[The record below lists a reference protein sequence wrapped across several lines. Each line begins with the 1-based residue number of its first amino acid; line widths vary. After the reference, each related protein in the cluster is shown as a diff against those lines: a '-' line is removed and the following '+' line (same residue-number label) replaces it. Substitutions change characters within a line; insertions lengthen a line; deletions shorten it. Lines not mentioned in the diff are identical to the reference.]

1 MNNLENKNIIVTGAS
16 GGIGNSIVKKLNKA
30 GANILASG
38 TRIEKL
44 EELKKN
50 FENIKILKF
59 DISQS
64 DKIAEFIE
72 NATNELGGSLD
83 GLVNNAGITQ
93 DNLAI
98 RMSLEEWQKV
108 ININLT
114 STFLMSKFAIKKM
127 LKNKSGKIVNI
138 TSVVGHTGNL
148 GQANYTASKAAI
160 VAMSKSLAIEYA
172 KKNININCI
181 SPGFIKTAMTDNID
195 EKFREVIISKIPSA
209 RLGEPDDIANA
220 VLFLSSDQSDYIN
233 GETIHVNGGMY
244 MAWQNNFL
252 NY

>member
-1 MNNLENKNIIVTGAS
+1 MNDLKNKNIIVTGAS
-16 GGIGNSIVKKLNKA
+16 GGIGNSIIKKLYEA

-50 FENIKILKF
+50 YNNIKILKF
-59 DISQS
+59 DIAQS
-64 DKIAEFIE
+64 DNIEEFIDT
-72 NATNELGGSLD
+72 ATATLGGNLD
-83 GLVNNAGITQ
+83 CLINNAGITQ

-98 RMSLEEWQKV
+98 RMSIDEWKKV
-108 ININLT
+108 IDINLT

-138 TSVVGHTGNL
+138 TSVVGHTGNI
-148 GQANYTASKAAI
+148 GQANYTASKAGI

-181 SPGFIKTAMTDNID
+181 SPGFIKTAMTEKID
-195 EKFREVIISKIPSA
+195 EKFKELIISKIPSA
-209 RLGEPDDIANA
+209 RLGEPGDIANA
-220 VLFLSSDQSDYIN
+220 VLFLTSNQSDYIN
-233 GETIHVNGGMY
+233 GETLHVNGGMY
-244 MAWQNNFL
+244 MA
-252 NY
+252 

>member
-181 SPGFIKTAMTDNID
+181 SPGFIKTAMTDKID
-195 EKFREVIISKIPSA
+195 EKFKEVIISKIPSA

-220 VLFLSSDQSDYIN
+220 VLFLTSDQSDYIN
-233 GETIHVNGGMY
+233 GETLHVNGGMY
-244 MAWQNNFL
+244 MA
-252 NY
+252 